1 VLLDPRVM
9 LEPLVDPVTMDKP
22 ELPVDLDLRVM
33 LEPLVALDLLATMA
47 HPVHQAP
54 SLAQL
59 DQLDQP
65 V

>member
-1 VLLDPRVM
+1 
-9 LEPLVDPVTMDKP
+9 
-22 ELPVDLDLRVM
+22 M

>member
-1 VLLDPRVM
+1 MEQLEDQDQMVM
-9 LEPLVDPVTMDKP
+9 LELLVHQEKMVRT

-33 LEPLVALDLLATMA
+33 LEPLVHPELVKMALL
-47 HPVHQAP
+47 VQQV
-54 SLAQL
+54 QL